1 MCNYTKIQGPRFE
14 RNYIVAID
22 KNMMRTWCVI
32 SNIAE
37 NKLDAH
43 HDHKPHL
50 HTIKAVQTDTLT
62 QTRKVRRHGER
73 SKGDKEQFASL
84 DFWITD

>member
-1 MCNYTKIQGPRFE
+1 MCNYYTKIQGPRFE
-14 RNYIVAID
+14 RNYIIARD
-22 KNMMRTWCVI
+22 KNVMKTWCVI

-43 HDHKPHL
+43 HETHL
-50 HTIKAVQTDTLT
+50 HTIKAVQTHTLT
-62 QTRKVRRHGER
+62 QTRKVRRQGER
-73 SKGDKEQFASL
+73 SKGDREQFASL